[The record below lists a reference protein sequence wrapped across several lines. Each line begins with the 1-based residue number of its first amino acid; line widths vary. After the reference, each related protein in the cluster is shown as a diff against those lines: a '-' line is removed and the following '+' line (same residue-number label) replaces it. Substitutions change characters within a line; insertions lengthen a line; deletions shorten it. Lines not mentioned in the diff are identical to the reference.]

1 VIEWLS
7 RADPNRPFLVTAER
21 SWSYRETLDEVTGRL
36 SREPRVLRPTL
47 AAVSVFELMAGIAG
61 GGVTVTGPGI
71 ETAPVTGSAPLVVFT
86 SGSTG
91 APKGVRLTMS
101 NLTAAARASASHLGH
116 GVDDTWVLA
125 MPLHHVGGISILV
138 RQAWT
143 GGAVRLLP
151 GFEPTGFAAAL
162 HDVTMASVVPTMLT
176 RLVEH
181 GPYQGLRAVLV
192 GGGPIPEGLLERA
205 VEVGLPVLPSYGLT
219 ETFGQVATLR
229 PGTPVEKKAH
239 HLPGVELDIVDKG
252 RIAVRGD
259 QVSPGYVG
267 EADREDPWFVTGD
280 LGSIDP
286 DGAIRVFGRAD
297 TVIVTGGE
305 NVSPEQV
312 ESALMEHPRVETV
325 VIVGLPHPEWG
336 QQLSAVYVGDVEED
350 ELRAWAA
357 DRLPGYMRPKR
368 WMRVNR
374 IPSTTLGKPDRTAV
388 LRLCLDADG

>member
-1 VIEWLS
+1 MIEWLT
-7 RADPNRPFLVTAER
+7 RADANRPFLVTAER
-21 SWSYRETLDEVTGRL
+21 SWSYRETLEEVTGRL
-36 SREPRVLRPTL
+36 SPEPRVLSPTL
-47 AAVSVFELMAGIAG
+47 DPLSVFELLAGIVG

-71 ETAPVTGSAPLVVFT
+71 ETLPVTGSAPLVVFT
-86 SGSTG
+86 SGSSG

-116 GVDDTWVLA
+116 GVEDTWLLA
-125 MPLHHVGGISILV
+125 MPLHHVGGISILI
-138 RQAWT
+138 RQVWT

-151 GFEPTGFAAAL
+151 GFEPTEFAAAL
-162 HDVTMASVVPTMLT
+162 HEVTMASVVPTMLT
-176 RLVEH
+176 RLIEH

-205 VEVGLPVLPSYGLT
+205 VEIGLAVLPSYGMT

-239 HLPGVELDIVDKG
+239 PLPGIELAIVDNG

-267 EADREDPWFVTGD
+267 EADRKDPWFVTGD

-286 DGAIRVFGRAD
+286 DGAVRVLGRAD

-305 NVSPEQV
+305 NVSPEHV
-312 ESALMEHPRVETV
+312 ESTLMGHPRVETV
-325 VIVGLPHPEWG
+325 VAVGLPDPEWG
-336 QQLSAVYVGDVEED
+336 QQLSAVYVGDVKED

-357 DRLPGYMRPKR
+357 ERLPGFMRPKR
-368 WMRVNR
+368 WMKVDR
-374 IPSTTLGKPDRTAV
+374 IPSTRLGKPDRTAV
-388 LRLCLDADG
+388 VRLCLDADG